1 MSEQF
6 PAEATRLCPT
16 CGAELAPGATFCGAC
31 GSLVPGSP
39 SAPTGEAP
47 TLLTPLASAETI
59 PPEGETLPP
68 MEAQPREPAASSAV
82 SDSEELPA
90 SQPDLASQNGHRRW
104 DIGRLFRRE

>member
-31 GSLVPGSP
+31 GSLVPGP
-39 SAPTGEAP
+39 TSAAAGEAP
-47 TLLTPLASAETI
+47 TLSPTLSSAPTI

-68 MEAQPREPAASSAV
+68 IETAQREPAASSRV
-82 SDSEELPA
+82 SEEQPA
-90 SQPDLASQNGHRRW
+90 YHPDQASQNGHRRW
-104 DIGRLFRRE
+104 DLGRLFHRE

>member
-1 MSEQF
+1 MSEQS

-31 GSLVPGSP
+31 GSLVPGPP

-47 TLLTPLASAETI
+47 TLLTPLASAPTI

-68 MEAQPREPAASSAV
+68 VEASQRESAASPV
-82 SDSEELPA
+82 TSEELPTP
-90 SQPDLASQNGHRRW
+90 QTDIASQNGHRRW